1 MKKFSVMVLLCAVP
15 AFSLF
20 GCADNT
26 TTEDPAFDNGR
37 EISVVSR
44 EDGSGTRSAFIEL
57 FGMEEKN
64 SDGSR
69 KDKMTREAV
78 IAKQTDVMMTNIA
91 GEKYAIGYLS
101 LGSLNDTVQAVQ
113 IDDVDASAANI
124 KNGTYAVAR
133 PFYIATKGEP
143 TGPAKDFISFI
154 LSAEGQKVISDSYI
168 AMDDH
173 APAYAGNPLS
183 GKITVAGSSSVT
195 PVMEKLKEAYEKIN
209 PDTTIEIQQSDSTAG
224 MTAVMEGTCDIGMAS
239 RELKDNE
246 LTELMPEKIALD
258 GIVVI
263 VNKANPIST
272 LTTDQVKHIFTGEA
286 AKWSD
291 VGEERDLNE

>member
-1 MKKFSVMVLLCAVP
+1 MKKFFVMVLLCAVP

-26 TTEDPAFDNGR
+26 TTEGSAFDNGR

-101 LGSLNDTVQAVQ
+101 LGSLNDTVKAVQ
-113 IDDVDASAANI
+113 IDGVNASAANI
-124 KNGTYAVAR
+124 KNGTYAIAR
-133 PFYIATKGEP
+133 PFYIASKGEP
-143 TGPAKDFISFI
+143 TGLAKDFIGFI
-154 LSAEGQKVISDSYI
+154 LSAEGQKVISDGYI

-173 APAYAGNPLS
+173 APAYAGDSLS
-183 GKITVAGSSSVT
+183 GKIAVAGSSSVT

-209 PDTTIEIQQSDSTAG
+209 PDATIEIQQSDSTAG

-246 LTELMPEKIALD
+246 LSGLTPTQIAMD

-263 VNKANPIST
+263 VNKANPVST
-272 LTTDQVKHIFTGEA
+272 LTTDQVRNIFTGEA